1 MTPDSVRALIRRA
14 CREAGS
20 QKAFCK
26 QHRLN
31 ETFLSAVLRGE
42 REPSPAIL
50 DVFGLERIT
59 EYRKKVEPPE

>member
-20 QKAFCK
+20 QKAWAK
-26 QHRLN
+26 RHGVN
-31 ETFLSAVLRGE
+31 EAFLSQVLRGE

-50 DVFGLERIT
+50 EPFGLERVVI
-59 EYRKKVEPPE
+59 YRRKGED